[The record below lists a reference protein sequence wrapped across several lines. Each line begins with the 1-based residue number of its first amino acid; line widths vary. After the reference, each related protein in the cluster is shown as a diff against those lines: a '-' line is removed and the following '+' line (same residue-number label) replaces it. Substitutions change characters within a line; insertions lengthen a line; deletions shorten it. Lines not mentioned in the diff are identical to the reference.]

1 MQLAVFNGSPR
12 GMKSNTRLLME
23 QMLAGYANAGGEAD
37 ISIHYLAKTTQIVE
51 QVAAYETADLVIL
64 AFPLYTDS
72 MPGIT
77 KAFIEALAP
86 VQKQSG
92 FKIGFLVQSGF
103 PEAEHSVHVEAYLE
117 KLTDRLDAEYI
128 GTIIKG
134 GVEGIQVQPEQMTRK
149 LFESMQEFGKDL
161 AETGTWDPDRIM
173 MLRHPQ
179 RLSRLN
185 AFLLQ
190 LVSYTGLTNYYWNQN
205 LKKHNAF
212 ERRFDRPYQPSE
224 NG

>member
-1 MQLAVFNGSPR
+1 MQLAIFNGSPR
-12 GMKSNTRLLME
+12 GTKSNTRLLME
-23 QMLAGYANAGGEAD
+23 QMIAGYEAAGGDAD
-37 ISIHYLAKTTQIVE
+37 VSVHYLAKTKQIAE
-51 QVAAYETADLVIL
+51 HVAAYEAADMVIL

-86 VQKQSG
+86 VQKQTG

-117 KLTDRLDAEYI
+117 KLTDRLGAEYI

-134 GVEGIQVQPEQMTRK
+134 GVEGIQIQHEKMTRK
-149 LFESMQEFGKDL
+149 LYESMRGFGKEL
-161 AETGTWDPDRIM
+161 AETDTWNPGSIM
-173 MLRHPQ
+173 VLRHPQ
-179 RLSRLN
+179 RLSRMN

-190 LVSYTGLTNYYWNQN
+190 LVSYTGLTNFYWNMK
-205 LKKHNAF
+205 LKEHDAYK
-212 ERRFDRPYQPSE
+212 RRFDRPYAP
-224 NG
+224 

>member
-12 GMKSNTRLLME
+12 GLKSNTSLLME
-23 QMLAGYANAGGEAD
+23 QMLAGFEDAGGEAD
-37 ISIHYLAKTTQIVE
+37 VSVHFLAKTGQLAE
-51 QVAAYETADLVIL
+51 QVAAYEAADLVIL

-86 VQKQSG
+86 VQKQPG

-103 PEAEHSVHVEAYLE
+103 PEAEHSTHVEAYLE

-134 GVEGIQVQPEQMTRK
+134 GVEGIQIQHEKMTQK
-149 LFESMQEFGKDL
+149 LFESMQAFGKDL
-161 AETGTWDPDRIM
+161 AETGAWDLGRIM
-173 MLRHPQ
+173 MLRNPQ

-190 LVSYTGLTNYYWNQN
+190 LLSYTGLTNYYWNMN
-205 LKKHNAF
+205 LKKHDAF
-212 ERRFDRPYQPSE
+212 KNRFDRPYAP
-224 NG
+224 